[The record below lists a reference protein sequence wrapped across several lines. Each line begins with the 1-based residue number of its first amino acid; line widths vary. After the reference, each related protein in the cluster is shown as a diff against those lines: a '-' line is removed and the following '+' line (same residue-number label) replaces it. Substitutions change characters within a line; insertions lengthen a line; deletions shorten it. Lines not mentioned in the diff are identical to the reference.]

1 MQFSMIAVYI
11 MFRFNPQVNYSSE
24 IISREQGEVCFSTFK
39 KRMIVRIFNWFNHR
53 NPGFCKEEFGRMCR
67 FDPPCIGILI
77 LLEKIGILTGPD
89 NVVVG

>member
-1 MQFSMIAVYI
+1 
-11 MFRFNPQVNYSSE
+11 
-24 IISREQGEVCFSTFK
+24 
-39 KRMIVRIFNWFNHR
+39 MIVRIFNWFNHR

-67 FDPPCIGILI
+67 FDPPYIGILI